1 MHQKEVAQAK
11 KEGCPGTS
19 KDQSAHREQSVH
31 KELKG
36 YKDQGVPTVMVAHLA
51 RKEFKEQ

>member
-1 MHQKEVAQAK
+1 MHQTADAPAEKQ
-11 KEGCPGTS
+11 GCPGTS

-31 KELKG
+31 KERRD
-36 YKDQGVPTVMVAHLA
+36 YKDQEVQMEIAAQLA

>member
-1 MHQKEVAQAK
+1 MHQTADAPAEKQ
-11 KEGCPGTS
+11 GCPGTS

-51 RKEFKEQ
+51 RKEFKE